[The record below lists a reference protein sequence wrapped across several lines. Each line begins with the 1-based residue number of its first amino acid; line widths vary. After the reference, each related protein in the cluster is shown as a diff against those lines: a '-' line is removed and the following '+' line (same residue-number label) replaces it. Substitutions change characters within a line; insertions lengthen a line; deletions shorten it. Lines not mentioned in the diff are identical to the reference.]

1 MFQSL
6 YPKGKT
12 AQYLLKRRLV
22 GLHSQSGC
30 FEAEKTPAYTRNG
43 TQDYPFCSIVT

>member
-1 MFQSL
+1 MFQLL
-6 YPKGKT
+6 YPEGKT
-12 AQYLLKRRLV
+12 AQYLLKRRLG

-30 FEAEKTPAYTRNG
+30 FEAEKTAYTRNG